1 MDLQKHSIETIHF
14 DGKDREYDVMD
25 NPERLIVPKY
35 FISYGNGRPFIS
47 LEIPKEYRPHI
58 VRHELYEFEKLEDS
72 PNRCLQALMFEL
84 GEVPKKETSN
94 YIQFR
99 ARTFKNLI
107 FFLKTREQLSPMIH
121 KLNKSLRYLESIS
134 PNP

>member
-1 MDLQKHSIETIHF
+1 MGLQKHSIETITF

-25 NPERLIVPKY
+25 NPEKLIVPKY
-35 FISYGNGRPFIS
+35 FISYGGGRPFIS
-47 LEIPKEYRPHI
+47 LEIPKEYRSHM

-72 PNRCLQALMFEL
+72 PDRCLKSLMFEL
-84 GEVPKKETSN
+84 ENVPHQDRSD
-94 YIQFR
+94 YIPFR

-107 FFLKTREQLSPMIH
+107 YFLKTQEQLSPMIH

-134 PNP
+134 QNP